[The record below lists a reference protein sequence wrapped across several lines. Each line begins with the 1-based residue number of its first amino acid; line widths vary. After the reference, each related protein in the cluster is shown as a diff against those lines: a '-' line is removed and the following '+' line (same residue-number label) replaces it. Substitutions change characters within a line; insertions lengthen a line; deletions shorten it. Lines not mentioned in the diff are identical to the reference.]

1 VPAATAPAFCQVAM
15 RKLGRYGPA
24 AASAVLPPDARGHS
38 A

>member
-1 VPAATAPAFCQVAM
+1 M
-15 RKLGRYGPA
+15 RKLARYGPA